1 MPAGNAVIEPE
12 IAYARSRGLNVAYA
26 VVGDAPL
33 DVVFVPGFVSHLEA
47 SLEFA
52 PIQRAIRRL
61 NRFARVISFDKP
73 GTGLSD
79 PVEGAPTLEERMEDL
94 TAVLDAVGVE
104 RAALFGASEGAPMS
118 ALFAATH
125 VDRVTSLV
133 MYGSYARGSWAEDY
147 PWAPT
152 PEQVSAGVAL
162 IEEGWG
168 QGLWLGA
175 FAPSFAA
182 DPRLVRWWARYER
195 QAASPA
201 MAKAISR
208 LATEVDIREVLPV
221 ISVPTLVLHRT
232 GDVSWPVG
240 GARFIAERISGAK
253 LVELEGIDHFPFAGD
268 VDALIDEVEEFLTGV
283 RPAREAD
290 RRLLTVL
297 FTDIV
302 GSTPRAAELGDRR
315 WRQLLERHD
324 ELVGAEIERHRGRV
338 VKTIGDGFLATFEGP
353 ARAIECARAAVA
365 AISPIG
371 IEIRVG
377 LHTGECEL
385 IGDDIGGMC
394 VHLAAR
400 VCEMASPGEVLVSRT
415 VKDLVVGSGIAFAE
429 HGVREL
435 KGVPGEWELFSV
447 AGSVPLSSPA

>member
-1 MPAGNAVIEPE
+1 VIEPR
-12 IAYARSRGLNVAYA
+12 IAYAKSRGLNVAYA

-33 DVVFVPGFVSHLEA
+33 DLVFVPGFVSHLEA
-47 SLEFA
+47 AFEFP

-61 NRFARVISFDKP
+61 NRFARLICFDKP

-79 PVEGAPTLEERMEDL
+79 PVEGAPTLEERMEDM
-94 TAVLDAVGVE
+94 TAVLDAVGVK

-125 VDRVTSLV
+125 VDRVTALV
-133 MYGSYARGSWAEDY
+133 MYGSYAKGSWAVDY

-152 PEQVSAGVAL
+152 PEQAAAGAKL
-162 IEEGWG
+162 IEDGWG
-168 QGLWLGA
+168 QGFWLDV

-201 MAKAISR
+201 MARAISR
-208 LATEVDIREVLPV
+208 LATEVDIREVLPAV
-221 ISVPTLVLHRT
+221 SVPTLVLHRT
-232 GDVSWPVG
+232 GDMSWPVD
-240 GARFIAERISGAK
+240 GARYIAERIPGAT
-253 LVELEGIDHFPFAGD
+253 LVELAGNDHFPFAGD
-268 VDALIDEVEEFLTGV
+268 VDELIDEVESFLTGTT
-283 RPAREAD
+283 PARETD

-302 GSTPRAAELGDRR
+302 GSTERAAELGDSR
-315 WRQLLERHD
+315 WRTLLERHD
-324 ELVGAEIERHRGRV
+324 ADVRAEIERHGGRV

-353 ARAIECARAAVA
+353 ARSIKCSQALVA
-365 AISPIG
+365 ATAEIG

-400 VCEMASPGEVLVSRT
+400 VCGLAGPGEVLVSRT
-415 VKDLVVGSGIAFAE
+415 VKDLVVGSGIEFSG
-429 HGVREL
+429 HGAHRL
-435 KGVPGEWELFSV
+435 KGITGKWELFAV
-447 AGSVPLSSPA
+447 A

>member
-1 MPAGNAVIEPE
+1 MIEPR
-12 IAYARSRGLNVAYA
+12 IAYAKSRGLSVAYA
-26 VVGDAPL
+26 EVGDAPL
-33 DVVFVPGFVSHLEA
+33 DLVFVPGFVSHVEA
-47 SLEFA
+47 AFEFP

-61 NRFARVISFDKP
+61 NRFARVITFDKP

-94 TAVLDAVGVE
+94 TAVLDAAGIK

-125 VDRVTSLV
+125 VDRVTALV
-133 MYGSYARGSWAEDY
+133 MYGSYAKGSWAEDY

-152 PEQVSAGVAL
+152 PEQAAAGAEL
-162 IEEGWG
+162 IDVGWG
-168 QGLWLGA
+168 KGFWLEV

-182 DPRLVRWWARYER
+182 DPGLVRWWARYER

-208 LATEVDIREVLPV
+208 LATEVDIRAVLPAV
-221 ISVPTLVLHRT
+221 SVPTLVLHRT
-232 GDVSWPVG
+232 GDMSWPID
-240 GARFIAERISGAK
+240 GARYIAERIPGAT
-253 LVELEGIDHFPFAGD
+253 LVELAGDDHFPFAGG
-268 VDALIDEVEEFLTGV
+268 VDALIDEVQAFLTGT

-302 GSTPRAAELGDRR
+302 GSTQRAGELGDSR
-315 WRQLLERHD
+315 WRTLLERHD
-324 ELVGAEIERHRGRV
+324 ADARAEIERHGGRV

-353 ARAIECARAAVA
+353 GRSIKCARALA
-365 AISPIG
+365 AATAEIG
-371 IEIRVG
+371 IEIRAGV
-377 LHTGECEL
+377 HTGECEL

-400 VCEMASPGEVLVSRT
+400 VCGLAGPGEVLVSRT
-415 VKDLVVGSGIAFAE
+415 VKDLVVGSGIEFSE
-429 HGVREL
+429 HGAHEL
-435 KGVPGEWELFSV
+435 KGVRGKWELFSV
-447 AGSVPLSSPA
+447 V